1 MKEEIFFIVL
11 VSEVYEGLNLS
22 YNLCRLNILE
32 SNTYWYV
39 LCYASFE
46 DASFVNRMYV
56 AYITMNNII

>member
-22 YNLCRLNILE
+22 YNSCRLNILE

-46 DASFVNRMYV
+46 DAFVQKVCGLYYNE
-56 AYITMNNII
+56 